1 VRTTFVSVLLLV
13 AVAVATAAPE
23 DASAK
28 RFRGHRAFDNPSH
41 KTAVSSA
48 RARKLSNRVLRHRFS
63 IRRRSLIFACNAH
76 SPTTGGCDFAFTDAK
91 TDAYTCGNTTV
102 RAGRRQIVVRYTA
115 LNKGCTDF

>member
-1 VRTTFVSVLLLV
+1 MLLLA
-13 AVAVATAAPE
+13 AVALAAAAPE

-28 RFRGHRAFDNPSH
+28 RFRGHRVFENPSH
-41 KTAVSSA
+41 KTAVSGP

-76 SPTTGGCDFAFTDAK
+76 SPTTAGCDFAFTDAK

-102 RAGRRQIVVRYTA
+102 RANRQHVTVRYTA